1 MYQSSKFKGTGSY
14 IIVQI
19 PCVEE
24 KAEWDEAG

>member
-1 MYQSSKFKGTGSY
+1 MYQSSKFKGSY

>member
-1 MYQSSKFKGTGSY
+1 MYQSSNFKGSY

-19 PCVEE
+19 SSVEE